1 MKKLLALLLVLLL
14 TFSLA
19 ACTNNENTDPSGSD
33 NPGTSQSGES
43 DDPGASQTENQ
54 GGERTDGSEE
64 NDDVGT
70 IYDIEGEFS
79 AKQIAFI
86 ESLGKSEEGK
96 KFVAFKEENGYVE
109 FYVAEWNEDT
119 TLNNLIHYTVYYS
132 NASYTASERYKKA
145 MDDYQSKW
153 DLYES
158 QGIDPSTA
166 LTNYKDKSEELCMT
180 SVDRTDSVF
189 GQEIV
194 NIETYE
200 DIARSF
206 YKGATLVE

>member
-1 MKKLLALLLVLLL
+1 MKKLLALLLVGMMI
-14 TFSLA
+14 FSLA
-19 ACTNNENTDPSGSD
+19 ACGDSETHSGSD
-33 NPGTSQSGES
+33 NPGTSQSGEN
-43 DDPGASQTENQ
+43 DDDR
-54 GGERTDGSEE
+54 GGESTVGGSEE
-64 NDDVGT
+64 NNGVES
-70 IYDIEGEFS
+70 IYGIEGHFS

-200 DIARSF
+200 EIAKSF
-206 YKGATLVE
+206 YKGATLVK

>member
-1 MKKLLALLLVLLL
+1 MKKLFALLLAMMMI
-14 TFSLA
+14 FSLV
-19 ACTNNENTDPSGSD
+19 ACGENTDTPSGSEGN
-33 NPGTSQSGES
+33 NPGTSQT
-43 DDPGASQTENQ
+43 DNQ
-54 GGERTDGSEE
+54 GGNNGGE
-64 NDDVGT
+64 NNGGES
-70 IYDIEGEFS
+70 IYGIEGHFS

-200 DIARSF
+200 EIAKSF
-206 YKGATLVE
+206 YKGATLVK

>member
-1 MKKLLALLLVLLL
+1 MKKLLGLLLVLLL

-33 NPGTSQSGES
+33 NPGTSQSGEN
-43 DDPGASQTENQ
+43 DDDQ
-54 GGERTDGSEE
+54 GGDSTVGGSEE
-64 NDDVGT
+64 NNGGES
-70 IYDIEGEFS
+70 IYGIEGHFS
-79 AKQIAFI
+79 VKQIAFI

-200 DIARSF
+200 EIAKSF
-206 YKGATLVE
+206 YKGATLVK

>member
-1 MKKLLALLLVLLL
+1 MKKLFALLIALMLV
-14 TFSLA
+14 FSLA

-33 NPGTSQSGES
+33 NPGTSQSGEN
-43 DDPGASQTENQ
+43 DDDQ
-54 GGERTDGSEE
+54 GGESTDGSEE

-96 KFVAFKEENGYVE
+96 RFVAFKEENGYVE
-109 FYVAEWNEDT
+109 FYVAEWNDDA
-119 TLNNLIHYTVYYS
+119 TLKNLTHYTVYFT

-153 DLYES
+153 DFYES
-158 QGIDPSTA
+158 QGIDPA
-166 LTNYKDKSEELCMT
+166 ANLTNYKEKSEELCMT
-180 SVDRTDSVF
+180 AVDRTDSTF

>member
-1 MKKLLALLLVLLL
+1 MKKLFALLLAMMMI
-14 TFSLA
+14 FSLA

-33 NPGTSQSGES
+33 NPGTSQSGEN
-43 DDPGASQTENQ
+43 DDDQ
-54 GGERTDGSEE
+54 GGESTVGGSEE
-64 NDDVGT
+64 NNGGES
-70 IYDIEGEFS
+70 IYGIEGHFS
-79 AKQIAFI
+79 AKQIEFI

-166 LTNYKDKSEELCMT
+166 LTNYNDKSEELCMT

-200 DIARSF
+200 EIAKSF
-206 YKGATLVE
+206 YKGATLVK

>member
-33 NPGTSQSGES
+33 NPGTSQSGEN
-43 DDPGASQTENQ
+43 DDDQ
-54 GGERTDGSEE
+54 GGESTDGSEE

-200 DIARSF
+200 EIAKSF
-206 YKGATLVE
+206 YKGATLVK

>member
-1 MKKLLALLLVLLL
+1 MKKLLALLLVCMMI
-14 TFSLA
+14 FALA
-19 ACTNNENTDPSGSD
+19 ACGDSETPSGSEGD
-33 NPGTSQSGES
+33 KPGTSQSGDN
-43 DDPGASQTENQ
+43 DDDQ
-54 GGERTDGSEE
+54 GGESTVGGSEE
-64 NDDVGT
+64 NNGGES
-70 IYDIEGEFS
+70 IYDIEGHFS

-200 DIARSF
+200 EIAKSF
-206 YKGATLVE
+206 YKGATLVK

>member
-33 NPGTSQSGES
+33 NPGTSQSGEN
-43 DDPGASQTENQ
+43 DNDQ
-54 GGERTDGSEE
+54 GGESTVGGSEE
-64 NDDVGT
+64 NNGGES
-70 IYDIEGEFS
+70 IYGIEGHFS

-86 ESLGKSEEGK
+86 ESFGKSEEGK

-200 DIARSF
+200 EIAKSF
-206 YKGATLVE
+206 YKGATLVK

>member
-1 MKKLLALLLVLLL
+1 MKKLLGLLLVLLL

-33 NPGTSQSGES
+33 NPGTSQSGEN
-43 DDPGASQTENQ
+43 DDDQ
-54 GGERTDGSEE
+54 GGDSTVGGSEE
-64 NDDVGT
+64 NNGGES
-70 IYDIEGEFS
+70 IYGIEGHFS

-166 LTNYKDKSEELCMT
+166 LTNYKDRSEELCMT

-200 DIARSF
+200 EIAKSF
-206 YKGATLVE
+206 YKGATLVK

>member
-14 TFSLA
+14 TFSLV
-19 ACTNNENTDPSGSD
+19 ACGNGNNTDSSGSD
-33 NPGTSQSGES
+33 N
-43 DDPGASQTENQ
+43 PGASQTENQ
-54 GGERTDGSEE
+54 GGESTDGSEE

-96 KFVAFKEENGYVE
+96 RFVAFKEENGYVE
-109 FYVAEWNEDT
+109 FYVAEWNDDA
-119 TLNNLIHYTVYYS
+119 TLKNLTHYTVYFT

-166 LTNYKDKSEELCMT
+166 LTNYKDKSEEICMT

-200 DIARSF
+200 EIAKSF
-206 YKGATLVE
+206 YKGATLVK

>member
-33 NPGTSQSGES
+33 NPGTSQSGEN
-43 DDPGASQTENQ
+43 DDDQ
-54 GGERTDGSEE
+54 GGKSTVGGSEE
-64 NDDVGT
+64 NNGGES
-70 IYDIEGEFS
+70 IYGIEGHFS

-166 LTNYKDKSEELCMT
+166 LINYKDKSEELCMT

-200 DIARSF
+200 EIAKSF
-206 YKGATLVE
+206 YKGATLVK

>member
-19 ACTNNENTDPSGSD
+19 ACTNNENTYPSGSD
-33 NPGTSQSGES
+33 NPGTSQSGEN
-43 DDPGASQTENQ
+43 DDDQ
-54 GGERTDGSEE
+54 GGESTVGGSEE
-64 NDDVGT
+64 NNGGES
-70 IYDIEGEFS
+70 IYSIEGLFS

-200 DIARSF
+200 EIAKSF
-206 YKGATLVE
+206 YKGATLVK

>member
-33 NPGTSQSGES
+33 NPGTSQSGEN
-43 DDPGASQTENQ
+43 DDDQ
-54 GGERTDGSEE
+54 GGDSTVGGSEE
-64 NDDVGT
+64 NNGGES
-70 IYDIEGEFS
+70 IYGIEGHFS

-153 DLYES
+153 DLYKS

-200 DIARSF
+200 EIAKSF
-206 YKGATLVE
+206 YKGATLVK

>member
-33 NPGTSQSGES
+33 NPGTSQSGEN
-43 DDPGASQTENQ
+43 DDDQ
-54 GGERTDGSEE
+54 GGESTVGGSEE
-64 NDDVGT
+64 NNGGES
-70 IYDIEGEFS
+70 IYGIEGHFS

-194 NIETYE
+194 NIETHE
-200 DIARSF
+200 EIAKSF

>member
-1 MKKLLALLLVLLL
+1 MKKLFALLIALMLV
-14 TFSLA
+14 FSLA
-19 ACTNNENTDPSGSD
+19 ACGDNNTTDPDKD
-33 NPGTSQSGES
+33 NPGTSQSGEN
-43 DDPGASQTENQ
+43 DDDQ
-54 GGERTDGSEE
+54 GGESTVGGSEE
-64 NDDVGT
+64 NNGGES
-70 IYDIEGEFS
+70 IYGIEGHFS

>member
-1 MKKLLALLLVLLL
+1 M
-14 TFSLA
+14 
-19 ACTNNENTDPSGSD
+19 
-33 NPGTSQSGES
+33 
-43 DDPGASQTENQ
+43 
-54 GGERTDGSEE
+54 
-64 NDDVGT
+64 
-70 IYDIEGEFS
+70 
-79 AKQIAFI
+79 
-86 ESLGKSEEGK
+86 
-96 KFVAFKEENGYVE
+96 
-109 FYVAEWNEDT
+109 
-119 TLNNLIHYTVYYS
+119 YYS

-200 DIARSF
+200 EIAKSF
-206 YKGATLVE
+206 YKGATLVK

>member
-1 MKKLLALLLVLLL
+1 MKKLLALLLVMLL

-19 ACTNNENTDPSGSD
+19 ACGNGNNTDPSDSD
-33 NPGTSQSGES
+33 N
-43 DDPGASQTENQ
+43 PGASQTENQ
-54 GGERTDGSEE
+54 GGESTDGSEE

-96 KFVAFKEENGYVE
+96 RFVAFKEENGYVE
-109 FYVAEWNEDT
+109 FYVAEWNDDA
-119 TLNNLIHYTVYYS
+119 TLKNLTHYTVYFT

-153 DLYES
+153 DFYES
-158 QGIDPSTA
+158 QGIDPA
-166 LTNYKDKSEELCMT
+166 ANLTNYKEKSEELCMT
-180 SVDRTDSVF
+180 AVDRTDSTF

>member
-1 MKKLLALLLVLLL
+1 MKKILALLLVLLL

-33 NPGTSQSGES
+33 NPGTSQSGEN
-43 DDPGASQTENQ
+43 DDDQ
-54 GGERTDGSEE
+54 GGESTVGGSEE
-64 NDDVGT
+64 KNGGES
-70 IYDIEGEFS
+70 IYGIEGHFS

-200 DIARSF
+200 EIAKSF
-206 YKGATLVE
+206 YKGATLVK

>member
-19 ACTNNENTDPSGSD
+19 ACTNNENTVPSGSD
-33 NPGTSQSGES
+33 NPGTSQSGEN
-43 DDPGASQTENQ
+43 DDDQ
-54 GGERTDGSEE
+54 GGESTVGGSEE
-64 NDDVGT
+64 NNGGES
-70 IYDIEGEFS
+70 IYGIEGHFS

-200 DIARSF
+200 EIAKSF
-206 YKGATLVE
+206 YKGATLVK

>member
-19 ACTNNENTDPSGSD
+19 ACTYNENTDPSGSE
-33 NPGTSQSGES
+33 NPGTSQSGEN
-43 DDPGASQTENQ
+43 DDDQ
-54 GGERTDGSEE
+54 GGESTVGGSEE
-64 NDDVGT
+64 NNGGES
-70 IYDIEGEFS
+70 IYGIEGHFS

-200 DIARSF
+200 EIAKSF
-206 YKGATLVE
+206 YKGATLVK

>member
-19 ACTNNENTDPSGSD
+19 ACGNDDNPDPSGSD
-33 NPGTSQSGES
+33 N
-43 DDPGASQTENQ
+43 PGASQTENQ
-54 GGERTDGSEE
+54 GGESTDGSEE

-70 IYDIEGEFS
+70 IYDIQGEFS

-96 KFVAFKEENGYVE
+96 RFVAFKEENGYVE

>member
-1 MKKLLALLLVLLL
+1 MKKLLALLLVMLLM
-14 TFSLA
+14 FSLV
-19 ACTNNENTDPSGSD
+19 ACGNDENPDSSGSD
-33 NPGTSQSGES
+33 N
-43 DDPGASQTENQ
+43 PGASQTENQ
-54 GGERTDGSEE
+54 GGESTDGSEE

-96 KFVAFKEENGYVE
+96 RFVAFKEENGYVE
-109 FYVAEWNEDT
+109 FYVAEWNDDA
-119 TLNNLIHYTVYYS
+119 TLKNLTHYTVYFT
-132 NASYTASERYKKA
+132 NVSYTASERYKKA

-153 DLYES
+153 DFYES
-158 QGIDPSTA
+158 QGIDPA
-166 LTNYKDKSEELCMT
+166 ANLTNYKEKSEELCMT
-180 SVDRTDSVF
+180 AVDRTDSTF

>member
-14 TFSLA
+14 TFCLA

-33 NPGTSQSGES
+33 NPGTSQSGEN
-43 DDPGASQTENQ
+43 DDDQ
-54 GGERTDGSEE
+54 GGDSTVGGSEE
-64 NDDVGT
+64 NNGGES
-70 IYDIEGEFS
+70 IYGIEGHFS

-200 DIARSF
+200 EIAKSF
-206 YKGATLVE
+206 YKGATLVK

>member
-1 MKKLLALLLVLLL
+1 MKKLLAILLAAMMV
-14 TFSLA
+14 FALA
-19 ACTNNENTDPSGSD
+19 ACGENNTTDPDKD
-33 NPGTSQSGES
+33 NPGVSQSGEN
-43 DDPGASQTENQ
+43 DDDQ
-54 GGERTDGSEE
+54 GSESTVGGSEE
-64 NDDVGT
+64 NNGGES
-70 IYDIEGEFS
+70 IYGIEGHFS

-200 DIARSF
+200 EIAKSF
-206 YKGATLVE
+206 YKGATLVK

>member
-1 MKKLLALLLVLLL
+1 MKKLLAILLAAMMLL
-14 TFSLA
+14 SLA
-19 ACTNNENTDPSGSD
+19 ACGENNTTDPDKD
-33 NPGTSQSGES
+33 NPGTSQSGEN
-43 DDPGASQTENQ
+43 DDDQ
-54 GGERTDGSEE
+54 GGESTVGGSEE
-64 NDDVGT
+64 NNGGES
-70 IYDIEGEFS
+70 IYGIEGHFS

-158 QGIDPSTA
+158 QAIDPSTA

-200 DIARSF
+200 EIAKSF
-206 YKGATLVE
+206 YKGATLVK

>member
-1 MKKLLALLLVLLL
+1 MKKLLAILLVGMMIV
-14 TFSLA
+14 SLA

-33 NPGTSQSGES
+33 NPGTSQSGEN
-43 DDPGASQTENQ
+43 DDDQ
-54 GGERTDGSEE
+54 GGESTVGGSEE
-64 NDDVGT
+64 NNGGES
-70 IYDIEGEFS
+70 IYGIEGHFS

-200 DIARSF
+200 EIAKSF
-206 YKGATLVE
+206 YKGATLVK

>member
-1 MKKLLALLLVLLL
+1 MKKLLALLLVMLL

-19 ACTNNENTDPSGSD
+19 ACGNDDNPDPSGSD
-33 NPGTSQSGES
+33 N
-43 DDPGASQTENQ
+43 PGASQTENQ
-54 GGERTDGSEE
+54 GGESTDGSEE

-96 KFVAFKEENGYVE
+96 RFVAFKEENGYVE
-109 FYVAEWNEDT
+109 FYVAEWNDAA
-119 TLNNLIHYTVYYS
+119 TLKNLTHYTVYFT

-153 DLYES
+153 DFYES
-158 QGIDPSTA
+158 QGIDPA
-166 LTNYKDKSEELCMT
+166 ANLTNYKEKSEELCMT
-180 SVDRTDSVF
+180 AVDRTDSTF

>member
-1 MKKLLALLLVLLL
+1 MKKLFALLLAMMMVFAL
-14 TFSLA
+14 T
-19 ACTNNENTDPSGSD
+19 ACGHNETPSGSEGGT
-33 NPGTSQSGES
+33 PGTSQSGEN
-43 DDPGASQTENQ
+43 DDDQ
-54 GGERTDGSEE
+54 GGESTVGGSEE
-64 NDDVGT
+64 NNGGES
-70 IYDIEGEFS
+70 IYGIEGHFS

-200 DIARSF
+200 EIAKSF
-206 YKGATLVE
+206 YKGATLVK

>member
-14 TFSLA
+14 TFSLV
-19 ACTNNENTDPSGSD
+19 ACGNGNNTDPSDSD
-33 NPGTSQSGES
+33 NPGTSQT
-43 DDPGASQTENQ
+43 DNQ
-54 GGERTDGSEE
+54 GSESTDGSEE

-96 KFVAFKEENGYVE
+96 CFVAFKEENGYVE
-109 FYVAEWNEDT
+109 FYVAEWNDDA
-119 TLNNLIHYTVYYS
+119 TLKNLTHYTVYFT

-153 DLYES
+153 DFYES
-158 QGIDPSTA
+158 QGIDPA
-166 LTNYKDKSEELCMT
+166 ANLTNYKEKSEELCMT
-180 SVDRTDSVF
+180 AVDRTDSTF

>member
-1 MKKLLALLLVLLL
+1 MKKLLALLLVGMMI
-14 TFSLA
+14 FSLA

-33 NPGTSQSGES
+33 NPGTSQSGEN
-43 DDPGASQTENQ
+43 DDDQV
-54 GGERTDGSEE
+54 GESTVGGSEE
-64 NDDVGT
+64 NNGGES
-70 IYDIEGEFS
+70 IYGIEGHFS

-200 DIARSF
+200 EIAKSF
-206 YKGATLVE
+206 YKGATLVK

>member
-33 NPGTSQSGES
+33 NPGTSQSGEN
-43 DDPGASQTENQ
+43 DDDQ
-54 GGERTDGSEE
+54 GGDSTVGGSEE
-64 NDDVGT
+64 NNGGES
-70 IYDIEGEFS
+70 IYGIEGHFS

-119 TLNNLIHYTVYYS
+119 TLNNLIHYTVYFT

-153 DLYES
+153 DMYES

-166 LTNYKDKSEELCMT
+166 LINYKDKSEELCMT

-200 DIARSF
+200 EIAKSF
-206 YKGATLVE
+206 YKGATLVK

>member
-1 MKKLLALLLVLLL
+1 MKKLLVLLLVMLL

-19 ACTNNENTDPSGSD
+19 ACGNDDNLDPSGSD
-33 NPGTSQSGES
+33 N
-43 DDPGASQTENQ
+43 PGASQTENQ
-54 GGERTDGSEE
+54 GGESTDGSEE

-96 KFVAFKEENGYVE
+96 RFVAFKEENGYVE
-109 FYVAEWNEDT
+109 FYVAEWNDDA
-119 TLNNLIHYTVYYS
+119 TLKNLTHYTVYFT

-153 DLYES
+153 DFYES
-158 QGIDPSTA
+158 QGIDPAAS
-166 LTNYKDKSEELCMT
+166 LTNYKEKSEELCMT
-180 SVDRTDSVF
+180 AVDRTDSTF

-200 DIARSF
+200 DIAHSF

>member
-1 MKKLLALLLVLLL
+1 MKKLFALLIALMLV
-14 TFSLA
+14 FSLA
-19 ACTNNENTDPSGSD
+19 ACGDNNATDPDKD
-33 NPGTSQSGES
+33 NPGTSQSGEN
-43 DDPGASQTENQ
+43 DDDQ
-54 GGERTDGSEE
+54 GGESTVGGSEE
-64 NDDVGT
+64 NNGGES
-70 IYDIEGEFS
+70 IYGIEGHFS

-200 DIARSF
+200 EIAKSF
-206 YKGATLVE
+206 YKGATLVK

>member
-14 TFSLA
+14 TFSFA

-33 NPGTSQSGES
+33 NPGTSQSGEN
-43 DDPGASQTENQ
+43 DDDQ
-54 GGERTDGSEE
+54 GGDSTVGGSEE
-64 NDDVGT
+64 NNGGES
-70 IYDIEGEFS
+70 IYGIEGHFS

-200 DIARSF
+200 EIAKSF
-206 YKGATLVE
+206 YKGATLVK